1 MPTKKVLGKS
11 LERKILP
18 MATQIHLSLEDRIF
32 IQKELTNHSSFRK
45 IAQAL
50 AKDPTTIA
58 KEVKRHRIQR
68 NVGFANFKHNPCLHR
83 KTCTR
88 IRVCPQCPYMRN
100 HRCTLCGQCTS
111 HCLNFAQEDCVRLNA
126 APFVCNGC
134 PRKHNCSLTKWVY
147 EAQVAHQQYRNLL
160 SESRSGMNFTA
171 LEIEQIDGVIS
182 PLIKQKQSIHHI
194 VTHNPDLLP
203 YSEKTLYTLV
213 NTHLLQARNLDLPRK
228 VRMTPRK
235 KTTEVKVDRACR
247 KDRNYEDFKRFLHVH
262 GEPSVVQMDTVEG
275 VKGGSNLLTLYFE
288 TYGLM
293 VAFKRPL
300 NNARS
305 VLEILNTLY
314 DKLGHED
321 YTRLF
326 GVLLTDNGY
335 EFSNPSALEFA
346 PDGQRRSHLFY
357 CDPAS
362 PHQKGACERNHEWIR
377 YFIPKGVNFNLYTQE
392 QINLMMNHINS
403 YTRKKLNNKSPAYL
417 FSLLESPRLLAI
429 LEVEIIP
436 PHQIHLSSKLF
447 IQR

>member
-1 MPTKKVLGKS
+1 M
-11 LERKILP
+11 
-18 MATQIHLSLEDRIF
+18 
-32 IQKELTNHSSFRK
+32 
-45 IAQAL
+45 
-50 AKDPTTIA
+50 
-58 KEVKRHRIQR
+58 
-68 NVGFANFKHNPCLHR
+68 
-83 KTCTR
+83 
-88 IRVCPQCPYMRN
+88 
-100 HRCTLCGQCTS
+100 
-111 HCLNFAQEDCVRLNA
+111 
-126 APFVCNGC
+126 
-134 PRKHNCSLTKWVY
+134 
-147 EAQVAHQQYRNLL
+147 
-160 SESRSGMNFTA
+160 
-171 LEIEQIDGVIS
+171 
-182 PLIKQKQSIHHI
+182 
-194 VTHNPDLLP
+194 
-203 YSEKTLYTLV
+203 

-235 KTTEVKVDRACR
+235 KAKEVKIERSCR
-247 KDRNYEDFKRFLHVH
+247 KDRNYEDFKHFLHVH

-288 TYGLM
+288 AYGLM
-293 VAFKRPL
+293 LAFKRPL

-362 PHQKGACERNHEWIR
+362 PYQKGACERNHELIR
-377 YFIPKGVNFNLYTQE
+377 YFIPKGANFNLYTQE

-436 PHQIHLSSKLF
+436 PNQIHLSSKLF